1 MTFNRKNKIL
11 LLSFGIAL
19 YLCYSFAISNTITY
33 YQDLK
38 SKEAIIENS
47 IQLPTLIPQ
56 LKYKEK
62 QLDNYLTS
70 HEIKTKASFQNE
82 LLKQLTLYTNQNHIK
97 ITDFR
102 APHQSANS
110 TNNTTT
116 SYIFSLEGT
125 FSNCLKTINTLENKP
140 ELGIVKH
147 LHFVK
152 KKNYKTNK
160 EELYVEVILQKNN

>member
-1 MTFNRKNKIL
+1 MGFC
-11 LLSFGIAL
+11 IAL

-33 YQDLK
+33 YKDLK
-38 SKEAIIENS
+38 SKEEIIDNS

-62 QLDNYLTS
+62 QLDKYLTS

-82 LLKQLTLYTNQNHIK
+82 LLKQLTLYTNQNHVK
-97 ITDFR
+97 ITDFK
-102 APHQSANS
+102 APHQSVNNNS
-110 TNNTTT
+110 TTT
-116 SYIFSLEGT
+116 SYTFSLEGT
-125 FSNCLKTINTLENKP
+125 FTNCLKTINTLENKP
-140 ELGIVKH
+140 ELGGVKH

-160 EELYVEVILQKNN
+160 EELYVEVILQKNS

>member
-11 LLSFGIAL
+11 LLGFGVAL

-33 YQDLK
+33 YKDLK
-38 SKEAIIENS
+38 SKEEIIENS

-56 LKYKEK
+56 LKFKEK
-62 QLDNYLTS
+62 QLDKYLNA

-82 LLKQLTLYTNQNHIK
+82 LLKQLTLYTNQNHVK
-97 ITDFR
+97 ITDFK
-102 APHQSANS
+102 APHQS
-110 TNNTTT
+110 TNKTNYTTT

-140 ELGIVKH
+140 ELGVVKH

-160 EELYVEVILQKNN
+160 EELYVEVIIQKNN